1 MRPCSVGHETVQRGQ
16 EKYIFHLLNI
26 FLQEKLIVFLVE
38 LNDISFLTIDYADY
52 GICSVFL
59 YNDDRVSVELSA
71 SVPKDLRGA
80 QICQQSPQPL
90 LSFKQSTFKPLTA
103 KNPLHTHL
111 NYD

>member
-26 FLQEKLIVFLVE
+26 FLQEKLIMFLVE
-38 LNDISFLTIDYADY
+38 LNDISFLTTDYADY

-71 SVPKDLRGA
+71 SVPKDLRGPRFA
-80 QICQQSPQPL
+80 NNPHNHYCHLSNQHLSL
-90 LSFKQSTFKPLTA
+90 LLPKIHSTPI
-103 KNPLHTHL
+103 
-111 NYD
+111 